1 MKKIEFSKL
10 NGQGND
16 FIIID
21 ATKKEVS
28 LSKNKLLK
36 CATEILV

>member
-1 MKKIEFSKL
+1 MTGVLNEKIEFSKL

-21 ATKKEVS
+21 ATKRS
-28 LSKNKLLK
+28 QL
-36 CATEILV
+36 I